1 MAYGNLASS
10 QIILQETPTV
20 LYTAGSNAVV
30 DLIVSNFSKLPVP
43 VSVSLGSVNPAN
55 PQDYLCSHLVLA
67 PSIRPE
73 GSILHL
79 RKLVMG
85 SGDML
90 IVTMHK
96 VEDQRDYYDAT
107 TTPPTWAI
115 NAKVLGIDGTDL
127 TTARYSY

>member
-1 MAYGNLASS
+1 MAYGNLAST

-20 LYTAGSNAVV
+20 LYTAGSDAVI
-30 DLIVSNFSKLPVP
+30 DLILSNFSKLPVP

-55 PQDYLCSHLVLA
+55 PQDYICSHLVLA

-79 RKLVMG
+79 RKLVLS

-90 IVTMHK
+90 IVTMHT
-96 VEDQRDYYDAT
+96 VEDQRDYYNT
-107 TTPPTWAI
+107 TVNPPTWAV
-115 NAKVLGIDGTDL
+115 NAKVLGIDGSDL